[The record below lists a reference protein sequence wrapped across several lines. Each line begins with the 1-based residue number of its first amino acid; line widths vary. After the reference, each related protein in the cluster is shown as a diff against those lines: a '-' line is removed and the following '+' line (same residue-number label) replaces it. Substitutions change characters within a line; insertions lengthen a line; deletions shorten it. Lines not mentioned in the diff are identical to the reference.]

1 MEVQRNDHPGGRNAF
16 DMDIKT
22 LWVCLVAGGLL
33 FVYSLR
39 LLYRDGDW
47 TLLLISGLIIGF
59 TFTSMAKKKQKKD

>member
-1 MEVQRNDHPGGRNAF
+1 
-16 DMDIKT
+16 MDIKT
-22 LWVCLVAGGLL
+22 LWACLVAGGLL

-59 TFTSMAKKKQKKD
+59 TLTSMAKKKQKKD